1 MKRLEDIENLSVT
14 DLERIA
20 SDDSI
25 IVPETLKRDIART
38 ARTLEMLEEEESAPA
53 AVKRRKRPVLLRLAY
68 PAVAAAIAAVALYF
82 SFSGNPKDSFD
93 DPMMAYA
100 QVEDVFT
107 YITEKMNTGVEIA
120 NSAEPAFEKT
130 INVLR

>member
-25 IVPETLKRDIART
+25 VVPETLKRDITRT
-38 ARTLEMLEEEESAPA
+38 ARALEMLEEETAPTTE
-53 AVKRRKRPVLLRLAY
+53 KRHKDRRIRLAY
-68 PAVAAAIAAVALYF
+68 PAVAAAVAAVALYF
-82 SFSGNPKDSFD
+82 SFSNNPKDSFD
-93 DPMMAYA
+93 DPVMAYA

-130 INVLR
+130 INILK

>member
-25 IVPETLKRDIART
+25 TVPETLKRDIART
-38 ARTLEMLEEEESAPA
+38 ARTLEMLEEETAPA
-53 AVKRRKRPVLLRLAY
+53 AEKPRKRPLIRIAY
-68 PAVAAAIAAVALYF
+68 PAVAAAVAAVALYF

-100 QVEDVFT
+100 QVEEVFT

-130 INVLR
+130 INVLK

>member
-25 IVPETLKRDIART
+25 IVPETLKRDITRT
-38 ARTLEMLEEEESAPA
+38 ARALEMLEEETAP
-53 AVKRRKRPVLLRLAY
+53 VTEKRHKGLRIRLAY
-68 PAVAAAIAAVALYF
+68 PAVAAAAAAVALYF
-82 SFSGNPKDSFD
+82 SFSNNPKDSFD
-93 DPMMAYA
+93 DPVMAYA

-130 INVLR
+130 INILK